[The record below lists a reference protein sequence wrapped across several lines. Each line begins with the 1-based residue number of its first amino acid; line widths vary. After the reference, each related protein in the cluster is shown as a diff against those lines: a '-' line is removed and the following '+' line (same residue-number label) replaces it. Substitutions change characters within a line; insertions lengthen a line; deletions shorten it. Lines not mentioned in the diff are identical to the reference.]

1 MEINRNVKF
10 SCPVSPGAW
19 LLLAVLS
26 LFAVLEAGC
35 ASATVTRTRGA
46 GPLPK
51 PDVIVVREFA
61 VTPDEVTLDKGVM
74 ASAIRD
80 SKGQAPSEEEVEVG
94 HLVADKLATSLVEEL
109 CAADIP
115 AVRATSSI
123 RISDTTAILEGQF
136 LTINQG
142 DQTKRV
148 WVGFGLGGSQV
159 RTRMQVV
166 QGGKVVAEAETATKS
181 SLKPG
186 MLVSLGSSAAAGTA
200 TSVVVGAAGQGVSEV
215 FLSNVEADAKRTAKE
230 VAKKVREA
238 YKKRGWLP

>member
-1 MEINRNVKF
+1 METNRNVRLCY
-10 SCPVSPGAW
+10 SAYPGALLTLVMP
-19 LLLAVLS
+19 LLLPLLAG
-26 LFAVLEAGC
+26 GC
-35 ASATVTRTRGA
+35 ASATVTRTKGA

-61 VTPDEVTLDKGVM
+61 VTPAEVTLDKGVM
-74 ASAIRD
+74 ASAVRD
-80 SKGQAPSEEEVEVG
+80 SRGQAPSEEEVQVG
-94 HLVADKLATSLVEEL
+94 HLVADRLAKSLVEEL
-109 CAADIP
+109 CNADVP

-123 RISDTTAILEGQF
+123 RISDTTAILQGEF

-159 RTRMQVV
+159 RTRMQIV

-200 TSVVVGAAGQGVSEV
+200 TSAVVGVAGQGVSEA

-230 VAKKVREA
+230 VAKKVRAA
-238 YKKRGWLP
+238 YKERGWLP